1 MSTKNIV
8 AVNDE
13 VYILMAGPADATSLE
28 FKLSLRKKIALA
40 RNKGLTVI
48 IVCDKAEKLES
59 LIDYDPYIFDSEG
72 KININFIS
80 FEEYY
85 KKFPEKS

>member
-8 AVNDE
+8 ALNDE
-13 VYILMAGPADATSLE
+13 VYIIIAGPATSLE
-28 FKLSLRKKIALA
+28 FKLNLRKKIALA
-40 RNKGLTVI
+40 RNKGLTVTV
-48 IVCDKAEKLES
+48 VCDKAEKLES